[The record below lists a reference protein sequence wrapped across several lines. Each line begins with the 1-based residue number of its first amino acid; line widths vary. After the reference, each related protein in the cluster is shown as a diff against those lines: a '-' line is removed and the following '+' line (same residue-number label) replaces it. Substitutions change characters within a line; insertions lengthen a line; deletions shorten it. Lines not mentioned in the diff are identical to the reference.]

1 MKTAL
6 VLLACAIQG
15 AEARRSLASEQ
26 RKLQTERKLAD
37 KPQSDKPQSDCQFP
51 KCFAGMDVEKAVVD
65 LFENKFDF
73 NGDKKVTAEEMTMY
87 AKTIGFCQDNTA
99 VTDPAEA
106 ACCKKAFGLPDLK
119 PESTVPLFQGIV
131 AMFDRNN
138 DKSISITE
146 MKALVN
152 NPSSIKAPKMA
163 DNTCTGKQIGDYLM
177 DDIIDSMMPDV
188 AGISKGMD
196 AATNPSPAMLE
207 ARETFNQKMEMA
219 ANGCSSVTL
228 ENLAVLFEQV
238 YGLPKGSVSAWANKK
253 SSDSSGRRLAQQ
265 KFEITLQAF
274 LASQEDADAM
284 AAKSD
289 AGDAFKKGATAE
301 VASVGGTVD
310 QDSFTSEAVAIP
322 GQAPMPVGTFAQ
334 LVILFALT
342 GLSCGLAGFVS
353 GMKSKK
359 AGVEKGG
366 CCDTGC
372 CSYFAIKGWAG
383 ADLLSALVMLI
394 ACFML
399 FTACGSL
406 VAAIVKI
413 LDAVLA
419 VLKLPIPQIQAAAG
433 SFSSYADQ
441 LESGM
446 GMLNLL
452 PIAVIVPGLL
462 ATFMILLSSL
472 CGFATSG
479 KSYCCAKFP
488 ICFSYLIL
496 LLCLIF
502 YFILTGVSVA
512 LFLPIAQE
520 QLRQATSVCDSMIPM
535 LSNLLVQ
542 VEDALGTA
550 KKAGLDLSKDPDLS
564 SMADMVDNLPAAIG
578 LIITLCE
585 AFSKDLI
592 SAIEGL
598 LGPCVIGIVA
608 TLWAWFNSFG
618 LCCSEGCC
626 GTPSQDGKKSKGV
639 APAK

>member
-1 MKTAL
+1 MIMKTAL
-6 VLLACAIQG
+6 VLLACAIEG

-26 RKLQTERKLAD
+26 RKLQTKN
-37 KPQSDKPQSDCQFP
+37 PSDCELP

-73 NGDKKVTAEEMTMY
+73 NGDKKVTAGEMSMY

-99 VTDPAEA
+99 VTDPLEA

-119 PESTVPLFQGIV
+119 PASSAALFQGIV

-146 MKALVN
+146 IKALVN
-152 NPSSIKAPKMA
+152 NPDSITIPNNGACA
-163 DNTCTGKQIGDYLM
+163 TSKQIPEYFM

-188 AGISKGMD
+188 SGIEKGMN
-196 AATNPSPAMLE
+196 AATNPTPAMLE
-207 ARETFNQKMEMA
+207 ARSTFSQKLEMA

-228 ENLAVLFEQV
+228 VNLAALFEQA
-238 YGLPKGSVSAWANKK
+238 YGLSPGSVSAWANKK
-253 SSDSSGRRLAQQ
+253 SSSGRRLDSSGRRLAQQ

-274 LASQEDADAM
+274 LASQEEADAM
-284 AAKSD
+284 AAKS
-289 AGDAFKKGATAE
+289 AGADAFKKGATAE
-301 VASVGGTVD
+301 IESVGGTVD
-310 QDSFTSEAVAIP
+310 QDSFTSEAVGIP

-419 VLKLPIPQIQAAAG
+419 VLKLPIQQIQEAAG
-433 SFSSYADQ
+433 SFSAYADQ

-512 LFLPIAQE
+512 LFLPVAQE
-520 QLRQATSVCDSMIPM
+520 QLRKATSVCDSMIPM

-550 KKAGLDLSKDPDLS
+550 KKAGLDISTDPT
-564 SMADMVDNLPAAIG
+564 MAPMASMVDNLPEAIA

-626 GTPSQDGKKSKGV
+626 GTPSQDGKKKKGV